1 MGQDNI
7 GIIVLAHGSRRGFT
21 KDECSC
27 TLVPNG
33 NYTCTDDIP
42 WCLECPDTAK
52 GVSEL
57 RDMIQ
62 DKINNDNVTVMS
74 SFLEFLE
81 PDPFEAVDQLTSAG
95 VNNIVIFPF
104 LLGNGKHATLEMEE
118 LKEDLCSKH
127 PEIILNI
134 TEGIGADFRLASVI
148 KDRANVVLENS
159 VTNETQG
166 IIIVKAGTK
175 TEYDDCLWLNDL
187 SLEVQK
193 QLNESYVI
201 TYAQSHF
208 GLPEIDE
215 RTNYLI
221 EQYGVTRITFVPY
234 VFFPGLILQRNIMG
248 SINKYQQLF
257 PDIEFALCPPLGITS
272 ELCDIAV
279 DRVSSALQV
288 SFE

>member
-42 WCLECPDTAK
+42 WWLEWPDTAK

-62 DKINNDNVTVMS
+62 DKIGDDNVTVMS

-81 PDPFEAVDQLTSAG
+81 PDPFQAVDQLTSDG

-127 PEIILNI
+127 HEIILNI

-279 DRVSSALQV
+279 DRVSSVLQV